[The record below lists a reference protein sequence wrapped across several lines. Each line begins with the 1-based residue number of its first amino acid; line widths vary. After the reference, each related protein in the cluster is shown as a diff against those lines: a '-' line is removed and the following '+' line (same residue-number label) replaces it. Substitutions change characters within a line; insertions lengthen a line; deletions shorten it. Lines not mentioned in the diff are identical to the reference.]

1 MIYFAWGKPGAGK
14 SLFVTWLA
22 LREMRKKNGKTVIS
36 NYPITD
42 HKTGATSYIWDS
54 KYVYEDVCN
63 CLIILD
69 EGYREAS
76 SRSFGTFSVDEHTFY
91 GTNRHNDN
99 DIWFMCHN
107 PARID
112 VIIREMVDV
121 FYYISKVSLFGRPL
135 WFCISGFLEES
146 DFALR
151 FNSPELI
158 YSFQRLGFKKD
169 VRRAYDTH
177 YFGRQSD
184 NPPDYKLWSS
194 SPDYFPWVRKPSIIS
209 RFVSAAARSIRYLA
223 DKLFF
228 FVPGQSGA
236 AAPPVDKLNTCDQ
249 KFSRDSELCIHCNI
263 KEKCFN
269 SSW

>member
-14 SLFVTWLA
+14 SFFVTWLA
-22 LREMRKKNGKTVIS
+22 LREMRKKKGKTVLS

-42 HKTGATSYIWDS
+42 HTTGQTSFIWNS
-54 KYVYEDVCN
+54 AYVYEDVCN

-76 SRSFGTFSVDEHTFY
+76 SRNFGAFTVDEHTFY

-121 FYYISKVSLFGRPL
+121 FYYVSKLSILGRPL
-135 WFCISGFLEES
+135 WFRISGFLDEA

-151 FNSPELI
+151 YNSPELI
-158 YSFQRLGFKKD
+158 YSFQRLTFKKS

-184 NPPDYKLWSS
+184 NPPDYKLWSDS
-194 SPDYFPWVRKPSIIS
+194 SDYFPYVSKPWIVT
-209 RFVSAAARSIRYLA
+209 RFVRSIHQSCSYL
-223 DKLFF
+223 
-228 FVPGQSGA
+228 
-236 AAPPVDKLNTCDQ
+236 VDKLKFVFHRPSGSADLVDKPIKKCDQ
-249 KFSRDSELCIHCNI
+249 KFNRDSELCINCNI
-263 KEKCFN
+263 KENCFN